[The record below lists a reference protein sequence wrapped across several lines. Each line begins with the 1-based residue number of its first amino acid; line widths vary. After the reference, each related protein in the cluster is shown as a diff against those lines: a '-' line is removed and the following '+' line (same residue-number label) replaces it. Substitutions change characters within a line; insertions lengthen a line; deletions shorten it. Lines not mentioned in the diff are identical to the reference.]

1 MYEHSPLLGSIIQNS
16 IMMDKNAIIMGDN
29 VVTYA
34 QLAENIRKAASFMQQ
49 IGLHKGDRIILSAHK
64 DIEYIY
70 LYFASHILGVVNVIV
85 DAESN
90 EERLHYIE
98 KKVEPAFCF
107 GYTSSSNKSFLFEE
121 LNLGNVEP
129 LVEFEDNISTDDIA
143 EILFTTGT
151 TGAPKGVCLS
161 YREIYSS
168 ASNNCHSAKF
178 CECTPISQSY

>member
-1 MYEHSPLLGSIIQNS
+1 MYEHSPLLGAIIENS
-16 IMMDKNAIIMGDN
+16 VKLDKAAIIMGNN

-98 KKVEPAFCF
+98 KKVEPAFLLWL
-107 GYTSSSNKSFLFEE
+107 YKSINKVIFL
-121 LNLGNVEP
+121 
-129 LVEFEDNISTDDIA
+129 
-143 EILFTTGT
+143 
-151 TGAPKGVCLS
+151 
-161 YREIYSS
+161 
-168 ASNNCHSAKF
+168 H
-178 CECTPISQSY
+178 